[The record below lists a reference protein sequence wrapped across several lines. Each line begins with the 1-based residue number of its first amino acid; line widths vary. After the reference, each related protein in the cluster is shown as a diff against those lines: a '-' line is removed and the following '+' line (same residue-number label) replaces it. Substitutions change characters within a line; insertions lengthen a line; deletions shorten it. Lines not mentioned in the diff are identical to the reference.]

1 MFLGACNRH
10 YRFVVEL
17 ETVNHTFGI
26 NSLSIDWWIERV
38 YNETQGEGPLIVRFV
53 EL

>member
-1 MFLGACNRH
+1 MFLSLRPALSH

-26 NSLSIDWWIERV
+26 NSLSMDLWIERV
-38 YNETQGEGPLIVRFV
+38 
-53 EL
+53 